1 MKKIILTISIF
12 LISFMIIGCQAEVV
26 LEPLDTP
33 TNLRIEGHYVMWDH
47 VTNAFNGYVVSV
59 NDGLIERTTN
69 LLNLSDQN
77 VQNLLNL
84 GTNTIK
90 VKAKSVSLFAES
102 PFSEPL
108 IYTISQTPEA
118 LTISGPT
125 SVPMNSETT
134 YQGVITPVQTTGEIL
149 WSTSDETIATIGSD
163 GKLSALALGT
173 VVVTAVLKDTTITH
187 SMSVTIV
194 NQLAESVSI
203 NGPQT
208 IFVGQEITL
217 SASVL
222 PTGAIQRVFWS
233 VDDTTIATIN
243 TQGRILGLSRGVVT
257 VKATS
262 FDDEQIFATY
272 QIEVDFAQP
281 VSLNINAI
289 QGVLIDQSVQLQ
301 AVVSPVT
308 ANQQV
313 IWESSDPLIA
323 SITPQGL
330 LTGMSSGEVTLTAT
344 SADNENVFKTVT
356 IFVTDMVVD
365 RIVIYDGISQMTN
378 QDTTTFKATVYPL
391 EAAQRVVWSVDDTSI
406 ATISNEG
413 VLSPVAGATGVVIV
427 KASSLSN
434 PATFNTYSVRI
445 IDHLTPVTF
454 VSNYQELVQ
463 AVNGTATLIQLTQN
477 IDASQQVFVPTRTN
491 FSGIFDGKGYSIINL
506 SISGTQADIGLFRRI
521 GGHAVIKD
529 VTFVNPSITSNQIN
543 TGLIAGQVN
552 SVGYVT
558 IRNVIAYGLKTTITA
573 GQFTHGGFIG
583 QVTAATTVN
592 IQKSHADYTFQSSMN
607 TGNVGGLIGVV
618 NWDSNAIA
626 LISNSIVDM
635 KVNATSA
642 GQIYGGVIGQIN
654 RSTSSSIHRVY
665 VSLRNVGTQNALV
678 NGGLIYSQL
687 NTSGNLHQIS
697 QIIYASN
704 SGFTRAFANNN
715 GNSQLNGATTS
726 SDLKITK
733 EILETNAS
741 TASIFTSGNPVWKYE
756 QDTNRLSFDISHI
769 NQLFDEKRASEL
781 ITQIQLANTQ
791 VLTNIEL
798 PAMVDGVPIQWTS
811 SNTEVISNMGVVTRQ
826 EEDVTVVLTAQIQ
839 VGDVIKTKTFEITV
853 LRVVDETEPIEM
865 EIIGPLTLR
874 VGQSQTYTV
883 VVTPE
888 NIIKDVTWSVISGQ
902 QYVTIGSHGLV
913 QAIAIGT
920 ATIRATLA
928 YDPSVVSE
936 FEIEILEAITLSS
949 EMVSDGLAIN
959 DPAQSL
965 VSITVN
971 MTGILYYVQSADTL
985 TAAQIL
991 LSSSKQ
997 SVQIDEAGTQV
1008 IQVLIANGNR
1018 LHFVLQTNAME
1029 FSNISTLTFDLL
1041 ATYVLVSNYT
1051 ELVAALNQNNDI
1063 NIKLTANIQAT
1074 GNFTPTK
1081 TTRFTGVFDGQGYK
1095 ITGLNLVS
1103 NGNHIGMFREIGGN
1117 AIIKNI
1123 VFDQPTISVGHFA
1136 SGLIAGRV
1144 SSAGSITITNISVIN
1159 LVTTVTASQWT
1170 HGGIIGTINV
1180 NGTTVN
1186 MNNIY
1191 IDYTIRTTS
1200 TSVQTGNVGGLVG
1213 TQFNTSTL
1221 NVSHVYSDFKVSF
1234 ANTNNTGQI
1243 LAAIVGQVNTGT
1255 TTNVSYV
1262 VAGVSN
1268 IGAANA
1274 IANAGIVY
1282 SQLNNAGSNHQVQSI
1297 VVMNGSGTTKLTN
1310 NYNTSINGA
1319 TTASDARI
1327 TSEFHTTLT
1336 SVIADKF
1343 ITANGII
1350 WTYNTSSN
1358 TLEHQGRPS

>member
-1 MKKIILTISIF
+1 
-12 LISFMIIGCQAEVV
+12 
-26 LEPLDTP
+26 
-33 TNLRIEGHYVMWDH
+33 
-47 VTNAFNGYVVSV
+47 
-59 NDGLIERTTN
+59 
-69 LLNLSDQN
+69 
-77 VQNLLNL
+77 
-84 GTNTIK
+84 
-90 VKAKSVSLFAES
+90 
-102 PFSEPL
+102 
-108 IYTISQTPEA
+108 
-118 LTISGPT
+118 
-125 SVPMNSETT
+125 
-134 YQGVITPVQTTGEIL
+134 
-149 WSTSDETIATIGSD
+149 
-163 GKLSALALGT
+163 
-173 VVVTAVLKDTTITH
+173 
-187 SMSVTIV
+187 
-194 NQLAESVSI
+194 
-203 NGPQT
+203 
-208 IFVGQEITL
+208 
-217 SASVL
+217 
-222 PTGAIQRVFWS
+222 
-233 VDDTTIATIN
+233 
-243 TQGRILGLSRGVVT
+243 
-257 VKATS
+257 
-262 FDDEQIFATY
+262 
-272 QIEVDFAQP
+272 
-281 VSLNINAI
+281 
-289 QGVLIDQSVQLQ
+289 
-301 AVVSPVT
+301 
-308 ANQQV
+308 
-313 IWESSDPLIA
+313 
-323 SITPQGL
+323 
-330 LTGMSSGEVTLTAT
+330 
-344 SADNENVFKTVT
+344 
-356 IFVTDMVVD
+356 
-365 RIVIYDGISQMTN
+365 
-378 QDTTTFKATVYPL
+378 
-391 EAAQRVVWSVDDTSI
+391 
-406 ATISNEG
+406 
-413 VLSPVAGATGVVIV
+413 
-427 KASSLSN
+427 
-434 PATFNTYSVRI
+434 
-445 IDHLTPVTF
+445 
-454 VSNYQELVQ
+454 
-463 AVNGTATLIQLTQN
+463 
-477 IDASQQVFVPTRTN
+477 
-491 FSGIFDGKGYSIINL
+491 
-506 SISGTQADIGLFRRI
+506 
-521 GGHAVIKD
+521 
-529 VTFVNPSITSNQIN
+529 
-543 TGLIAGQVN
+543 
-552 SVGYVT
+552 
-558 IRNVIAYGLKTTITA
+558 
-573 GQFTHGGFIG
+573 
-583 QVTAATTVN
+583 
-592 IQKSHADYTFQSSMN
+592 
-607 TGNVGGLIGVV
+607 
-618 NWDSNAIA
+618 
-626 LISNSIVDM
+626 M

-654 RSTSSSIHRVY
+654 RNTSSSIHRVY

-781 ITQIQLANTQ
+781 ITQIQLGNTQ

-949 EMVSDGLAIN
+949 EIVSDGLAIN